1 MKIISCNMTERNILR
16 EEHCLRRD
24 ILVQNL
30 LPIQQVDVLNSPS
43 SLTCSSQ
50 LSRSY
55 VKQVS
60 SVAWPK
66 AKRGRPRSNSY
77 PFIRRWCPLPRVIE
91 EDESLEETRAPG
103 THPSESNVSVQTV
116 NWTENKVSLELLSK
130 VHSLRSSLALADSS
144 WPKVNQHCR
153 PRSNSFP
160 CVETGSHAWFT
171 RVNLLSRVT
180 EEHETRTVGE
190 MPSMANPQAPQ
201 LQTLN
206 WTDNKLLD
214 KINLLRSTL
223 SATGL
228 SSKTQAPYQLT
239 KPTVTMFVS
248 GKAPVESQASGQDSP
263 TVCERNLVEHT
274 IKAVEEV
281 NSGITTKL
289 PHIRKPDS
297 TYISLISGFT
307 HEKWQQAHAQ
317 SSANDPEI
325 NKLATNSELKRE
337 KNSKKLKCI
346 AFSPR
351 KLFCSSPRQNVR
363 GQISNSSEYIPQMGC

>member
-1 MKIISCNMTERNILR
+1 MKIISCNMAERNILR

-30 LPIQQVDVLNSPS
+30 LPIQQVDVLNSQS
-43 SLTCSSQ
+43 SLTCSS

-91 EDESLEETRAPG
+91 EDESLEETRASG
-103 THPSESNVSVQTV
+103 THPCVSNVSVQTV
-116 NWTENKVSLELLSK
+116 NWTDNKVSLELLYK
-130 VHSLRSSLALADSS
+130 VNSLRSSLALAGSS

-160 CVETGSHAWFT
+160 FIT

-180 EEHETRTVGE
+180 EEDETRTEGE
-190 MPSMANPQAPQ
+190 MPSMTNPQAPQ

-228 SSKTQAPYQLT
+228 SSKSQAPHQLA
-239 KPTVTMFVS
+239 KPTVTMCVS

-263 TVCERNLVEHT
+263 TVCERNSVEHT
-274 IKAVEEV
+274 IEAVEEL
-281 NSGITTKL
+281 NSGITTKI

-363 GQISNSSEYIPQMGC
+363 GQISNSSEYISQMGC